1 MGNRMKLKFISMVL
15 LLLLP
20 LKVQAQTKYWVFFK
34 DKGLNELE
42 KLSAKQLL
50 KDKLLPETLERRAK
64 VLSQTELI
72 DEYDLEIYQP
82 YLDSLKQK
90 SIAVVA
96 KSRWLNAVSVKLGK
110 VSVEEILVLPFVR
123 DVRVVSALNR
133 KEPPEMN
140 DIQLRKPQNYQ
151 LDYGASLQQNEL
163 IRVTDVHDLGLS
175 GAGVIVGMLDTGFN
189 YEFHEA
195 FQHLKILGEYDVI
208 NDDSTTKNEQND
220 LPGQH
225 SHGTISLS
233 VIAGFKETELI
244 GPAYNA
250 SYFLAKTED
259 DANEYPQEEDFWVAG
274 LEWLES
280 RGVDVASSSLGYNDW
295 YRYSDMD
302 GNTAVTTLATNI
314 AALKGVVVVNSM
326 GNEGNYEWRYMIA
339 PADGKKVISVGATY
353 ADGSLVGFSSRGPTY
368 DGRIKPDV
376 VAMGS
381 RVYTVSPNSIDRYAS
396 SSGTSFSC
404 PQVAGVAALI
414 LEAHPGLGPEQVRD
428 ALRETADRAYAP
440 DNDYGWGL
448 VDAYEAVFY
457 FGLFFSSEPEIV
469 HDEQNG
475 HLVKTGIF
483 SKHDLVN
490 DSLALYYKIGDNGFS
505 RIELHESGTPN
516 IYQAWIPVQAPD
528 TEIKVYFT
536 AKDQNGDYKTHP
548 RQAPDSYFVFQAF
561 DSSMNKY
568 EPLPDNY
575 KLFQNRPNPFNKL
588 TAIEYDVLSPGNV
601 SITVYNIRG
610 QKVKQL
616 TNEFHTQKRHI
627 KFWDGLDEERN
638 RVSSGIYFYRLKT
651 KNSSIVK
658 RMVLLRE

>member
-259 DANEYPQEEDFWVAG
+259 DANEYPQEEDFWVVG

-295 YRYSDMD
+295 YRY
-302 GNTAVTTLATNI
+302 
-314 AALKGVVVVNSM
+314 
-326 GNEGNYEWRYMIA
+326 
-339 PADGKKVISVGATY
+339 
-353 ADGSLVGFSSRGPTY
+353 
-368 DGRIKPDV
+368 
-376 VAMGS
+376 
-381 RVYTVSPNSIDRYAS
+381 
-396 SSGTSFSC
+396 
-404 PQVAGVAALI
+404 
-414 LEAHPGLGPEQVRD
+414 
-428 ALRETADRAYAP
+428 
-440 DNDYGWGL
+440 
-448 VDAYEAVFY
+448 
-457 FGLFFSSEPEIV
+457 
-469 HDEQNG
+469 
-475 HLVKTGIF
+475 
-483 SKHDLVN
+483 
-490 DSLALYYKIGDNGFS
+490 
-505 RIELHESGTPN
+505 
-516 IYQAWIPVQAPD
+516 
-528 TEIKVYFT
+528 
-536 AKDQNGDYKTHP
+536 
-548 RQAPDSYFVFQAF
+548 
-561 DSSMNKY
+561 
-568 EPLPDNY
+568 
-575 KLFQNRPNPFNKL
+575 
-588 TAIEYDVLSPGNV
+588 
-601 SITVYNIRG
+601 
-610 QKVKQL
+610 
-616 TNEFHTQKRHI
+616 
-627 KFWDGLDEERN
+627 
-638 RVSSGIYFYRLKT
+638 
-651 KNSSIVK
+651 
-658 RMVLLRE
+658 